1 MAVSTVKKDTFSAAD
16 GIRWAISLGVPAAI
30 WFLTPFDA
38 VLRAYLA
45 ISLDGI
51 LFWAFQVIPEP
62 ITGLLIPILF
72 CIVGVVTPDIAFTP
86 WSMILPWLVLAGIIM
101 GDVMASTGLVKR
113 IAYKIL
119 LLTGCSGKGLLMDC
133 FLIGIFL
140 PLIVSST
147 WAKLLILGPI
157 GTAICKTWG
166 LERKSKAVTGI
177 MAMILFASLSSCHLY
192 MSGDDA
198 MIFIASL
205 FSEVTNG
212 AITVDFFRWLKL
224 MWLPGFG
231 WLAMSILT
239 PYLMFVRPNR
249 EQLHDIS
256 DTIRTEYHAMGKLSV
271 DEIKTLVIVLL
282 ILLNFM
288 LETRTGLNAAHVMV
302 VLVSLFFAPGINLMN
317 LEKLNQLNIW
327 IIFFVTGALSVGICS
342 GPSDFGVLAEKT
354 LLPILTSVGDYG
366 RVMLSYTF
374 GVLANFLM
382 TPLGAQSAFELLIGN
397 MLYGAGL
404 DPISGMMSFQMGLE
418 MYLFL
423 YEVAM
428 VLFFFGLGYMETK
441 STIKMFAVRMVL
453 SFGLMFLVAGYW
465 DFVGMF

>member
-1 MAVSTVKKDTFSAAD
+1 MAVSTVNKNRFSTLD
-16 GIRWAISLGVPAAI
+16 SVKWIISLGAPAAI

-38 VLRAYLA
+38 ILRAYLA
-45 ISLDGI
+45 ISLGGI
-51 LFWAFQVIPEP
+51 LFWAFQVIPEA

-72 CIVGVVTPDIAFTP
+72 CIVGVATPDISFTP

-101 GDVMASTGLVKR
+101 GEVMASTGLVKR

-119 LLTGCSGKGLLMDC
+119 LLTGCSGKGLLLGC

-157 GTAICKTWG
+157 GMAICKTWG
-166 LERKSKAVTGI
+166 LERKSKEATGI

-198 MIFIASL
+198 MIFITAL
-205 FSEVTNG
+205 FSEVTDG
-212 AITVDFFRWLKL
+212 AVTVDFFRWLKL

-231 WLAMSILT
+231 WLSMSILT
-239 PYLMFVRPNR
+239 PYFMFVRPNR
-249 EQLHDIS
+249 QRLHDIS
-256 DTIRTEYHAMGKLSV
+256 NAIRMEYRAMGKLST
-271 DEIKTLVIVLL
+271 DEIKALVIVIL

-288 LETRTGLNAAHVMV
+288 LETKTGLNAAHVMV
-302 VLVSLFFAPGINLMN
+302 VLVSLFFVPGINLMS
-317 LEKLNQLNIW
+317 LEKLNKLNIW
-327 IIFFVTGALSVGICS
+327 IIFFVTGALAVGICS
-342 GPSDFGVLAEKT
+342 GPSGFGALAEEK
-354 LLPILTSVGDYG
+354 LLPILTGVGDYG
-366 RVMLSYTF
+366 RVLLSYSF

-404 DPISGMMSFQMGLE
+404 DPISSMMSFQMGLE
-418 MYLFL
+418 MYLFP

-441 STIKMFAVRMVL
+441 STIKMFAIRMVI
-453 SFGLMFLVAGYW
+453 SFGLMLLVAGYW
-465 DFVGMF
+465 DLVGLF

>member
-1 MAVSTVKKDTFSAAD
+1 MAASTVNEKSFSALD
-16 GIRWAISLGVPAAI
+16 GIKWLISLAVPAAI
-30 WFLTPFDA
+30 WFLTPFEA

-45 ISLDGI
+45 ISLGGI
-51 LFWAFQVIPEP
+51 LFWAFQVIPEA

-72 CIVGVVTPDIAFTP
+72 CIVGVATPDIAFTP

-101 GDVMASTGLVKR
+101 GEVMASTGLVKR

-119 LLTGCSGKGLLMDC
+119 LLTGCSGRGLLLGC

-140 PLIVSST
+140 PLVVSST

-157 GTAICKTWG
+157 GMAICKTWG
-166 LERKSKAVTGI
+166 LERKSKEATGI

-198 MIFIASL
+198 MIFITSL

-212 AITVDFFRWLKL
+212 AVTVDFFRWLRL

-249 EQLHDIS
+249 QRLHDIS
-256 DTIRTEYHAMGKLSV
+256 NTIRVEYQAMGKLSA
-271 DEIKTLVIVLL
+271 DEIKALVIVIL

-302 VLVSLFFAPGINLMN
+302 VLVSLFFVPGINLMS
-317 LEKLNQLNIW
+317 LEKLNKLNIW
-327 IIFFVTGALSVGICS
+327 IIFFVTGALAVGICS
-342 GPSDFGVLAEKT
+342 GPSGFGALAEEK
-354 LLPILTSVGDYG
+354 LLPILTGVGDYG
-366 RVMLSYTF
+366 RVLLSYTF
-374 GVLANFLM
+374 GVLTNFLM
-382 TPLGAQSAFELLIGN
+382 TPLGAQS
-397 MLYGAGL
+397 
-404 DPISGMMSFQMGLE
+404 
-418 MYLFL
+418 
-423 YEVAM
+423 
-428 VLFFFGLGYMETK
+428 
-441 STIKMFAVRMVL
+441 
-453 SFGLMFLVAGYW
+453 
-465 DFVGMF
+465 

>member
-1 MAVSTVKKDTFSAAD
+1 MLFCGPIWPFHWAVFC
-16 GIRWAISLGVPAAI
+16 
-30 WFLTPFDA
+30 
-38 VLRAYLA
+38 
-45 ISLDGI
+45 
-51 LFWAFQVIPEP
+51 FWAFQVIPEA

-72 CIVGVVTPDIAFTP
+72 CIVGVATPDIAFTP

-101 GDVMASTGLVKR
+101 GEVMASTGLVKR

-119 LLTGCSGKGLLMDC
+119 LLTGCSGRGLLLGC
-133 FLIGIFL
+133 FLIGVFL
-140 PLIVSST
+140 PLVVSST

-157 GTAICKTWG
+157 GMAICKTWG
-166 LERKSKAVTGI
+166 LERKSKEATGI

-198 MIFIASL
+198 MIFITSL

-212 AITVDFFRWLKL
+212 AVTVDFFPLAEADVAAGL
-224 MWLPGFG
+224 C

-249 EQLHDIS
+249 QRLHDIS
-256 DTIRTEYHAMGKLSV
+256 DTIRVEYQAMGKLSA
-271 DEIKTLVIVLL
+271 DEIKALVIVIL

-288 LETRTGLNAAHVMV
+288 LETKTGLNAAHVMV
-302 VLVSLFFAPGINLMN
+302 VLVSLFFVPGINLMS
-317 LEKLNQLNIW
+317 LEKLNKLNIW
-327 IIFFVTGALSVGICS
+327 IIFFVTGALAVGICS
-342 GPSDFGVLAEKT
+342 GPSGFGALAEEK
-354 LLPILTSVGDYG
+354 LLPILTGVGDYG
-366 RVMLSYTF
+366 RVLLSYTF

-397 MLYGAGL
+397 MLYRAGL

-418 MYLFL
+418 MYLFPH
-423 YEVAM
+423 EVAM

-441 STIKMFAVRMVL
+441 STIKMFAVRMVI

-465 DFVGMF
+465 DLVGLF